1 MDIAATITIHW
12 FACSPCTGGLMRRR
26 PKRIELIGFLI
37 PSKKAAESK
46 AAAIKAGMKAEA
58 APASLTVGKAIDLY
72 IASKDSVLS
81 PSTIAGYKRQRQNT
95 LQSLMDVPVA
105 SLTQEAVQV
114 AVNAM
119 ARDKSPKYVKN
130 AYGLLTAAL
139 SVYRPG
145 LVLRTTLPQKEK
157 PDISI
162 PSTEDIQRIAQY
174 EKGKRFELP
183 FLLAAW
189 LGLRASEIRGL
200 TWDCVGDGT
209 IHIKQALVD
218 GPDGPVLKLTKTYSR
233 DRVLPVPPYIMAL
246 IEAQP
251 HTDEYIIHYD
261 RHQLYKRIE
270 SACNTLGI
278 QRYRFHDPRHY
289 QASVMLSMGVPDK
302 YAMERMGHAST
313 NMPKNVY
320 QHTMSE
326 KSRKVAAS
334 IDAFFE
340 KNLTTGE

>member
-157 PDISI
+157 PDISL

-174 EKGKRFELP
+174 EKR
-183 FLLAAW
+183 
-189 LGLRASEIRGL
+189 
-200 TWDCVGDGT
+200 
-209 IHIKQALVD
+209 
-218 GPDGPVLKLTKTYSR
+218 
-233 DRVLPVPPYIMAL
+233 
-246 IEAQP
+246 EA
-251 HTDEYIIHYD
+251 
-261 RHQLYKRIE
+261 
-270 SACNTLGI
+270 
-278 QRYRFHDPRHY
+278 
-289 QASVMLSMGVPDK
+289 V
-302 YAMERMGHAST
+302 
-313 NMPKNVY
+313 
-320 QHTMSE
+320 
-326 KSRKVAAS
+326 
-334 IDAFFE
+334 
-340 KNLTTGE
+340 